1 MQDGAKTGV
10 LPIVWSPM
18 TPSNSWGPLGGGFLI
33 SVFSP
38 LKQSCIIIKIIKCSN
53 VKVPSL

>member
-18 TPSNSWGPLGGGFLI
+18 TPSNSWGTLGGGILN
-33 SVFSP
+33 FSFFSFKTE
-38 LKQSCIIIKIIKCSN
+38 LYN
-53 VKVPSL
+53 Y